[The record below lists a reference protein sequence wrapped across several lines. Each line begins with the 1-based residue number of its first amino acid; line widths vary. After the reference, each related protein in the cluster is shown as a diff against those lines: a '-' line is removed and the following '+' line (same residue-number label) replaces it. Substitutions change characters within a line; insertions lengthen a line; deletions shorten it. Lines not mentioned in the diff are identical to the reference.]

1 MLSPAKQFNFFNNLS
16 PSRRRVLKRR
26 TTMASCEFPKAFGKV
41 RGTLSEARKQDIK
54 GRWYTEKLVA
64 YVTPSG
70 KQKIRIQK
78 YYDRPGAVSDK
89 ELGLRK
95 RFSDAARF
103 YSALTEDE
111 KERYYR
117 LWRKDNLKYNGKK
130 YATLRGY
137 IVARFYA
144 YDIIE
149 TNKG

>member
-1 MLSPAKQFNFFNNLS
+1 
-16 PSRRRVLKRR
+16 
-26 TTMASCEFPKAFGKV
+26 MASCEFPKAFGKV
-41 RGTLSEARKQDIK
+41 RGTLSETRKRDIH
-54 GRWYTEKLVA
+54 GEWYTEKLVA

-78 YYDRPGAVSDK
+78 YYDRPGTISDK
-89 ELGLRK
+89 ELGLRQ

-103 YSALTEDE
+103 YAALTEAE
-111 KERYYR
+111 KEQYHR
-117 LWRKDNLKYNGKK
+117 LWRSDNHKYRGKK

-137 IVARFYA
+137 VVARFYA

>member
-1 MLSPAKQFNFFNNLS
+1 
-16 PSRRRVLKRR
+16 
-26 TTMASCEFPKAFGKV
+26 MASCEFPKAFGKV

-78 YYDRPGAVSDK
+78 YYDRPGTISDK

-103 YSALTEDE
+103 YSALTEAD

-137 IVARFYA
+137 VVARFYA
-144 YDIIE
+144 CDIIE

>member
-1 MLSPAKQFNFFNNLS
+1 
-16 PSRRRVLKRR
+16 
-26 TTMASCEFPKAFGKV
+26 MASCEFPKAFGKV
-41 RGTLSEARKQDIK
+41 RGTLSETRKRDIN
-54 GRWYTEKLVA
+54 GWWYTEKLIA

-78 YYDRPGAVSDK
+78 YYDRPGTISDK
-89 ELGLRK
+89 EIGLRQ

-111 KERYYR
+111 KEQYYR

-137 IVARFYA
+137 VVARFYA

>member
-1 MLSPAKQFNFFNNLS
+1 
-16 PSRRRVLKRR
+16 
-26 TTMASCEFPKAFGKV
+26 MASCEFPKAFGKV
-41 RGTLSEARKQDIK
+41 RGTLSEARKQDIH

-78 YYDRPGAVSDK
+78 YYDRPGTISDK

-103 YSALTEDE
+103 YSALRKRFSDAARFYSALTEAE
-111 KERYYR
+111 KEQYYR
-117 LWRKDNLKYNGKK
+117 LWRKDNLKYRGKK